1 MAPAALVAKPQTSSR
16 RFRVRTRLFRTRAAS
31 SLSGVVRITGEAMRC
46 QEAEMV
52 HDLNCPHCG
61 CSLPATQD
69 TVRVPEVEAVEL
81 LRREIEHL
89 RATVARLRGAGFNRL
104 AAGP

>member
-1 MAPAALVAKPQTSSR
+1 MENQ
-16 RFRVRTRLFRTRAAS
+16 RFRARTRLSRAREPS
-31 SLSGVVRITGEAMRC
+31 SLSWVVRLTGEAMRC

-61 CSLPATQD
+61 CPVLATQD
-69 TVRVPEVEAVEL
+69 SVRVPEVEPVEL
-81 LRREIEHL
+81 LHREIEHL
-89 RATVARLRGAGFNRL
+89 RATVARLRGTGFNRL

>member
-1 MAPAALVAKPQTSSR
+1 MAPAAFVAKPQTSSR
-16 RFRVRTRLFRTRAAS
+16 RFRVRTRLFRTGAPS
-31 SLSGVVRITGEAMRC
+31 SLRGVVRLTGEAMRC

-61 CSLPATQD
+61 CPLLATQD
-69 TVRVPEVEAVEL
+69 TVRVPEADAVEL
-81 LRREIEHL
+81 LHREIEHL

-104 AAGP
+104 AAGR

>member
-1 MAPAALVAKPQTSSR
+1 M
-16 RFRVRTRLFRTRAAS
+16 VRL
-31 SLSGVVRITGEAMRC
+31 TGEAMRC
-46 QEAEMV
+46 QEAEKV

-61 CSLPATQD
+61 CPLLATQD
-69 TVRVPEVEAVEL
+69 SVRVPEVEAVEL
-81 LRREIEHL
+81 LHREIEHL

>member
-1 MAPAALVAKPQTSSR
+1 
-16 RFRVRTRLFRTRAAS
+16 
-31 SLSGVVRITGEAMRC
+31 VVRITGEAMRC

-52 HDLNCPHCG
+52 HDLNCPPCG
-61 CSLPATQD
+61 CPLLATQD
-69 TVRVPEVEAVEL
+69 TVRVPEVAAVVL
-81 LRREIEHL
+81 LHREIEHL